1 MSNPGLDFVLYLGPV
16 GNAPSDQCR
25 RLHSQLNDQSRARIK
40 IMDYGE
46 ITRALGPK
54 KPAWLRGF
62 PTLVS
67 YESPP
72 RVLEGTPVITTLQEW
87 VQRQSSA
94 AQQQSPSP
102 QQQHSQRSAQHS
114 QRNESQRSEHVQ
126 AATAVP
132 GLIDQSSDGGRY
144 GSVVSDDLYVSQ
156 MVSKHGGGAADT
168 SSRGRVTSSEIEAF
182 NRSRATR
189 N

>member
-1 MSNPGLDFVLYLGPV
+1 MSNSGLDFVLYLGPN

-25 RLHSQLNDQSRARIK
+25 SLHSQLSDQSRARIK

-46 ITRALGPK
+46 ITRTLGPK

-72 RVLEGTPVITTLQEW
+72 RVLEGTLVITTLQEW
-87 VQRQSSA
+87 VQRQR
-94 AQQQSPSP
+94 QQQPPQPGGGQGGGGAQRQAQPSYAP
-102 QQQHSQRSAQHS
+102 PPA
-114 QRNESQRSEHVQ
+114 Q
-126 AATAVP
+126 AAPAVV
-132 GLIDQSSDGGRY
+132 DQSMDGGRY
-144 GSVVSDDLYVSQ
+144 GSVVSDDLYVSR
-156 MVSKHGGGAADT
+156 MVGGGDGGGNGM
-168 SSRGRVTSSEIEAF
+168 RGGRVTSSEIEAF
-182 NRSRATR
+182 NRSRSTR